1 MDFIKIQHLSVS
13 LVRIQ
18 IFQENF
24 FDEIKDVKIKIDQ
37 LQKKILAII
46 YKFFFR
52 LLDDLFLR
60 KIEALIN
67 EREMEKKKKFIIFWR
82 MKLFPK

>member
-46 YKFFFR
+46 YKFFFSAFGWFI
-52 LLDDLFLR
+52 L
-60 KIEALIN
+60 
-67 EREMEKKKKFIIFWR
+67 KKNWR
-82 MKLFPK
+82 SY